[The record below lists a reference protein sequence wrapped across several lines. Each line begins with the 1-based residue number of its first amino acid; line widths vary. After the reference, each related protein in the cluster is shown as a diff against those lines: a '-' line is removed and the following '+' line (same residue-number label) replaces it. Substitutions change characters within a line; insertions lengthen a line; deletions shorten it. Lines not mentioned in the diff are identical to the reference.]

1 MAMDADL
8 ITRLAAAPLPGVG
21 ANVTWGER
29 VQGTPLPGLSLMII
43 SPGRD
48 YVHAGPD
55 ATGHPRVQFS
65 IYATNQTAAHAIAS
79 ALTSEM
85 ETARTVG
92 TTAFSRAVMAARRG
106 PVVEDVGAGGKASRI
121 DLDFYVWF
129 SPA

>member
-1 MAMDADL
+1 MRADL
-8 ITRLAAAPLPGVG
+8 ITRLVAAALPGVG

-29 VQGTPLPGLSLMII
+29 VQGTPLPGLSLMLI

-48 YVHAGPD
+48 YVHAGAD

-65 IYATNQTAAHAIAS
+65 IYASDQTAAQAIAT
-79 ALTSEM
+79 ALISEM
-85 ETARTVG
+85 EAKRTVG
-92 TTAFSRAVMAARRG
+92 TTAFSRAVMVAERG
-106 PVVEDVGAGGKASRI
+106 PMIEDVGAGGKATRI